1 VDFGLLRSSGL
12 LCVGASL
19 TRVSQYD
26 LKAGGDVTTGGARDT
41 IAEVVSEA
49 S

>member
-1 VDFGLLRSSGL
+1 VDFSLLRSSGL
-12 LCVGASL
+12 LCVEVSL

-26 LKAGGDVTTGGARDT
+26 LKAGGDVTTGGACDT